1 MEDGNPKIRPR
12 DRIVGT
18 ACDLFRKHGIKGIG
32 VDAIVE
38 AASTNKM
45 TLYRHFK
52 SKDELIAA
60 CMRDQAERAEAW
72 WTGLE
77 EAHPG
82 DPLAQLHGWARGT
95 AECVAREGRGCNL
108 ANAAVEL
115 PENDHPA
122 RRVVE
127 DYKRSQHRRLADL
140 CKAAGARDPGMLAD
154 TLWLLVEGARVSRQS
169 VGPDGPSAHFVTVA
183 ESLIASAVDS
193 GSSGPRRTRKAAA
206 PKRKGGARAGA
217 GGR

>member
-45 TLYRHFK
+45 TLYRHFR

-95 AECVAREGRGCNL
+95 ADARTKRRRRDEQSCQIGLL
-108 ANAAVEL
+108 AVH
-115 PENDHPA
+115 D
-122 RRVVE
+122 
-127 DYKRSQHRRLADL
+127 DL
-140 CKAAGARDPGMLAD
+140 HDAGHLI
-154 TLWLLVEGARVSRQS
+154 
-169 VGPDGPSAHFVTVA
+169 
-183 ESLIASAVDS
+183 SLD
-193 GSSGPRRTRKAAA
+193 RHLQR
-206 PKRKGGARAGA
+206 
-217 GGR
+217 